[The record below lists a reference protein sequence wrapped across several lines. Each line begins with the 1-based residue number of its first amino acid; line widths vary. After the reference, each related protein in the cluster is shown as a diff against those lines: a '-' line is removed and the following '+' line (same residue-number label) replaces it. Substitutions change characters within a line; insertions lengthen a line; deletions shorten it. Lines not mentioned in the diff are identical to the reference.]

1 MEENMNN
8 TNVLSHILDCNP
20 NLVILALD
28 KNYNYIAFNKLHS
41 QIMKNLW
48 GVDIELNKSILGYI
62 GIDTDREK
70 GKKNCD
76 RALAGETFTSIE
88 EYGEISLERTFFKD
102 TYFPL
107 KDENGIIYGLGL
119 IVEDITISHTNKE
132 EVSRIITQLEDQVDI
147 RTQELERINSDLQE
161 ENTKRIE
168 SEKELNL
175 VKIQIEKALA
185 NEMELNKLKTKFI
198 SMVSHEFRTPLT
210 IIQSAAFLLEKSF
223 ERNDEDKF
231 FKNLDKI
238 SKSID
243 TMTEL
248 MENVLNIGKLE
259 HGEIKAS
266 KKVFDI
272 RQEVK
277 NLVYNHKAYS
287 KVVKMRL
294 PDGNVFVDSDRIL
307 CTQIINNLL
316 SNAIKYSVG
325 KPKIKLKM
333 MADGYNCVITVKDK
347 GIGIAKENI
356 NNLTEAFKREDKI
369 SSLIQ
374 GTGLGLSIIKH
385 NLDLLGGTMN
395 IDSELDVGTIVTITI
410 PR

>member
-1 MEENMNN
+1 
-8 TNVLSHILDCNP
+8 
-20 NLVILALD
+20 
-28 KNYNYIAFNKLHS
+28 
-41 QIMKNLW
+41 MKNIW
-48 GVDIELNKSILGYI
+48 GVEIELNHSMLDYI
-62 GIDTDREK
+62 KIDSDKEKAKNNFDRV
-70 GKKNCD
+70 
-76 RALAGETFTSIE
+76 LAGESFTSIE
-88 EYGEISLERTFFKD
+88 QYGEQSLERTYFKD
-102 TYFPL
+102 TYYPL
-107 KDENGIIYGLGL
+107 KDENDEVFGVGVT
-119 IVEDITISHTNKE
+119 VEDITINHTNKE
-132 EVSRIITQLEDQVDI
+132 EVDRIIKQLEEQVDR

-168 SEKELNL
+168 SQKELNT
-175 VKIQIEKALA
+175 VKSQIEKALA

-198 SMVSHEFRTPLT
+198 AMVSHEFRTPLT
-210 IIQSAAFLLEKSF
+210 IIQSATFLLEKSY
-223 ERNDEDKF
+223 ERSDEEKF

-243 TMTEL
+243 SMTAL

-272 RQEVK
+272 RSEVK
-277 NLVYNHKAYS
+277 NLVETNKAYS
-287 KVVKMRL
+287 KVVKLRL
-294 PDGNVFVDSDRIL
+294 PEETVFIDSDKVL
-307 CTQIINNLL
+307 CTQIVNNLL
-316 SNAIKYSVG
+316 SNAIKYSAE
-325 KPKIKLKM
+325 KPKIKLTM
-333 MADGYNCVITVKDK
+333 IADGYNCIITVKDK

>member
-1 MEENMNN
+1 MNN
-8 TNVLSHILDCNP
+8 TNVLSHILDCHH
-20 NLVILALD
+20 NLVVFALD

-41 QIMKNLW
+41 QIMKNIW
-48 GVDIELNKSILGYI
+48 GVDIELNHSIFDYI
-62 GIDTDREK
+62 NIESDRDK
-70 GKKNCD
+70 AKINCD

-102 TYFPL
+102 TYYPL
-107 KDENGIIYGLGL
+107 KDDNDIIYGLGL

>member
-1 MEENMNN
+1 
-8 TNVLSHILDCNP
+8 
-20 NLVILALD
+20 
-28 KNYNYIAFNKLHS
+28 
-41 QIMKNLW
+41 
-48 GVDIELNKSILGYI
+48 
-62 GIDTDREK
+62 
-70 GKKNCD
+70 
-76 RALAGETFTSIE
+76 
-88 EYGEISLERTFFKD
+88 
-102 TYFPL
+102 
-107 KDENGIIYGLGL
+107 
-119 IVEDITISHTNKE
+119 
-132 EVSRIITQLEDQVDI
+132 
-147 RTQELERINSDLQE
+147 
-161 ENTKRIE
+161 
-168 SEKELNL
+168 
-175 VKIQIEKALA
+175 
-185 NEMELNKLKTKFI
+185 MELNKLKTKFI

>member
-1 MEENMNN
+1 MVEKMKN
-8 TNVLSHILDCNP
+8 TSVLSHILDSHP
-20 NLVILALD
+20 NLIVFALD
-28 KNYNYIAFNKLHS
+28 DNYNYISFNQLHS
-41 QIMKNLW
+41 KIMKNIW
-48 GVDIELNKSILGYI
+48 GVDIELNNSIIGYI
-62 GIDTDREK
+62 QIDSDKEK
-70 GKKNCD
+70 AKKNFD
-76 RALAGETFTSIE
+76 RALAGESFTTVE
-88 EYGEISLERTFFKD
+88 QYRVKSLESSLFKE
-102 TYFPL
+102 TYYPL
-107 KDENGIIYGLGL
+107 KDENNKIYGLGVM
-119 IVEDITISHTNKE
+119 IEDVTLSHSNKE
-132 EVSRIITQLEDQVDI
+132 ELSLIIKQLENQVDK
-147 RTQELERINSDLQE
+147 RTQELEKINSDLQE

-168 SEKELNL
+168 SQIELNI
-175 VKIQIEKALA
+175 VKSQIEKALA

-210 IIQSAAFLLEKSF
+210 IIQSATFLLEKSY
-223 ERNDEDKF
+223 ERSDEEKF

-243 TMTEL
+243 TMTDL

-277 NLVYNHKAYS
+277 NLVENHKSYS
-287 KVVKMRL
+287 KVVKMQL
-294 PDGNVFVDSDRIL
+294 PEENVFVDSDKVL
-307 CTQIINNLL
+307 CSQIVNNLL
-316 SNAIKYSVG
+316 SNSIKYSNE

-333 MADGYNCVITVKDK
+333 IADGYSCIITVKDK

-369 SSLIQ
+369 SSLVQ

-385 NLDLLGGTMN
+385 NLELLGGSMN
-395 IDSELDVGTIVTITI
+395 IESELEKGTKVTIKI

>member
-1 MEENMNN
+1 MEEIMNN
-8 TNVLSHILDCNP
+8 TTVLSHILDCHP

-28 KNYNYIAFNKLHS
+28 KNYKYISFNKLHS
-41 QIMKNLW
+41 QIMKNIW
-48 GVDIELNKSILGYI
+48 GVDIELNHSMLDYI
-62 GIDTDREK
+62 NVDTDRDK
-70 GKKNCD
+70 AKKNFD
-76 RALAGETFTSIE
+76 RALEGEYFTIIE
-88 EYGEISLERTFFKD
+88 QYGDESLERTFFKD
-102 TYFPL
+102 TYYPL
-107 KDENGIIYGLGL
+107 SNDDANVYGIGV

-132 EVSRIITQLEDQVDI
+132 EVSRIIKQLEDQVDK
-147 RTQELERINSDLQE
+147 RNQELERINSDLQE
-161 ENTKRIE
+161 ENTKRIK

-175 VKIQIEKALA
+175 VKTQIEKALA

-198 SMVSHEFRTPLT
+198 AMVSHEFRTPLT

-223 ERNDEDKF
+223 ERNDEEKF

-272 RQEVK
+272 RLEIK

-287 KVVKMRL
+287 KVVKMQL
-294 PDGNVFVDSDRIL
+294 PVGNVFIDSDRIL
-307 CTQIINNLL
+307 CAQIVNNLL

-325 KPKIKLKM
+325 KPKIKLRLI
-333 MADGYNCVITVKDK
+333 ADAYNCVITVKDK

-385 NLDLLGGTMN
+385 NLDLLGGTML
-395 IDSELDVGTIVTITI
+395 IESELDIGTKVTITI

>member
-1 MEENMNN
+1 MEGKMKN
-8 TNVLSHILDCNP
+8 TTVLTHILDCHP
-20 NLVILALD
+20 NLVVFALD
-28 KNYNYIAFNKLHS
+28 KNYNYISFNKLHRI
-41 QIMKNLW
+41 IMKNIW
-48 GVDIELNKSILGYI
+48 GVEIELNHSMLDYI
-62 GIDTDREK
+62 KIDSDKEKAKNNFDRV
-70 GKKNCD
+70 
-76 RALAGETFTSIE
+76 LAGESFTSIE
-88 EYGEISLERTFFKD
+88 QYGEQSLERTYFKD
-102 TYFPL
+102 TYYPL
-107 KDENGIIYGLGL
+107 KDENDEVFGVGVT
-119 IVEDITISHTNKE
+119 VEDITINHTNKE
-132 EVSRIITQLEDQVDI
+132 EVDRIIKQLEEQVDR

-168 SEKELNL
+168 SQKELNT
-175 VKIQIEKALA
+175 VKSQIEKALA

-198 SMVSHEFRTPLT
+198 AMVSHEFRTPLT
-210 IIQSAAFLLEKSF
+210 IIQSATFLLEKSY
-223 ERNDEDKF
+223 ERSDEEKF

-243 TMTEL
+243 SMTAL

-272 RQEVK
+272 RSEVK
-277 NLVYNHKAYS
+277 NLVETNKAYS
-287 KVVKMRL
+287 KVVKLRL
-294 PDGNVFVDSDRIL
+294 PEETVFIDSDKVL
-307 CTQIINNLL
+307 CTQIVNNLL
-316 SNAIKYSVG
+316 SNAIKYSAE
-325 KPKIKLKM
+325 KPKIKLTM
-333 MADGYNCVITVKDK
+333 IADGYNCIITVKDK

>member
-1 MEENMNN
+1 MNN
-8 TNVLSHILDCNP
+8 TTVLSHILDCHP
-20 NLVILALD
+20 NLVVFALD
-28 KNYNYIAFNKLHS
+28 KNYNYISFNKLHKK
-41 QIMKNLW
+41 IMKNIW
-48 GVDIELNKSILGYI
+48 GVDIEHNHSILDYI
-62 GIDTDREK
+62 KIEADRDK
-70 GKKNCD
+70 AKRNCD

-102 TYFPL
+102 TYYPL
-107 KDENGIIYGLGL
+107 TDDDGEVYGLGI
-119 IVEDITISHTNKE
+119 IVEDITISHSDKE
-132 EVSRIITQLEDQVDI
+132 EVNRIITQLEEQVDK
-147 RTQELERINSDLQE
+147 RNQELERINSDLQE

-168 SEKELNL
+168 SQKELNL
-175 VKIQIEKALA
+175 VKTQIEKALA

-198 SMVSHEFRTPLT
+198 AMVSHEFRTPLT

-223 ERNDEDKF
+223 ERNDEEKF

-272 RQEVK
+272 RLEVK

-287 KVVKMRL
+287 KVVKMKL
-294 PDGNVFVDSDRIL
+294 PEGNVFVDSDRIL

-325 KPKIKLKM
+325 KPKIKLRM
-333 MADGYNCVITVKDK
+333 TADGYNCIIVVKDK

-395 IDSELDVGTIVTITI
+395 IDSELDVGTTVTITI